1 MADPRRAT
9 SADVAAVTALV
20 AEAFAMYVERIGKPP
35 APMLADYGALLDEG
49 RIWVID
55 GTDGLLGV
63 VVTLARPDHLL
74 LDTVAVAES
83 ARGGGYGRILLDR
96 AELDAAELGLT
107 EVRLVTN
114 ELMTENLEYYPR
126 RGYAETGR
134 GTQDGYRRVF
144 FSKAV
149 GGATERSPRAAR

>member
-1 MADPRRAT
+1 MANPRRAT
-9 SADVAAVTALV
+9 DTDVAAVTALV
-20 AEAFAMYVERIGKPP
+20 AEAFAMYVARIGKPP

-55 GTDGLLGV
+55 GTDGLLGMI
-63 VVTLARPDHLL
+63 VTLARPDHLL
-74 LDTVAVAES
+74 VDAVAVAES
-83 ARGGGYGRILLDR
+83 ARGGGYGQILLER

-107 EVRLVTN
+107 ELRLVTN

-149 GGATERSPRAAR
+149 DPRS

>member
-9 SADVAAVTALV
+9 HADVAAVTTLV
-20 AEAFAMYVERIGKPP
+20 ADAFAMYVERIGKPP
-35 APMLADYGALLDEG
+35 APMLTDYGALLDEG

-55 GTDGLLGV
+55 GNDGLLGV
-63 VVTLARPDHLL
+63 VVTLVRPDHLL